1 MQMASRDQNPAHA
14 IPTRAEMEEMGFGE
28 DEELSISLPIWS
40 DDDDDEEPCR
50 QPTALDEAQLQEQ
63 TRDTLALMLTVAP
76 QHNHADRRLHADPAL
91 LEPPPQLEC
100 EMKLRVLR
108 RKGKAAAAAAAAA
121 AADAAD
127 AADGG
132 AEAAEDAQGG
142 DGGSGGGGGGAAGK
156 SGPSPEDFHE
166 RCVSR
171 SEVDMLSETD
181 IEWFWRLGFRRL
193 LPGAAE
199 AVRDVQ
205 RPMAPIDRLLSDYFE
220 RWPKEEEPWVPLA
233 EPES

>member
-1 MQMASRDQNPAHA
+1 
-14 IPTRAEMEEMGFGE
+14 
-28 DEELSISLPIWS
+28 
-40 DDDDDEEPCR
+40 
-50 QPTALDEAQLQEQ
+50 
-63 TRDTLALMLTVAP
+63 
-76 QHNHADRRLHADPAL
+76 
-91 LEPPPQLEC
+91 
-100 EMKLRVLR
+100 
-108 RKGKAAAAAAAAA
+108 
-121 AADAAD
+121 
-127 AADGG
+127 
-132 AEAAEDAQGG
+132 
-142 DGGSGGGGGGAAGK
+142 GGGGGGAAAAGK
-156 SGPSPEDFHE
+156 SEPSPEDFHE

-220 RWPKEEEPWVPLA
+220 RWPKEEDPWAPLA

>member
-1 MQMASRDQNPAHA
+1 
-14 IPTRAEMEEMGFGE
+14 
-28 DEELSISLPIWS
+28 
-40 DDDDDEEPCR
+40 
-50 QPTALDEAQLQEQ
+50 
-63 TRDTLALMLTVAP
+63 
-76 QHNHADRRLHADPAL
+76 
-91 LEPPPQLEC
+91 
-100 EMKLRVLR
+100 MKLRVLR
-108 RKGKAAAAAAAAA
+108 RKGKAAP
-121 AADAAD
+121 AADAAEV
-127 AADGG
+127 ADD
-132 AEAAEDAQGG
+132 AEAEEDAQ
-142 DGGSGGGGGGAAGK
+142 DGK
-156 SGPSPEDFHE
+156 SEPSAEDMHE

-220 RWPKEEEPWVPLA
+220 RWPKEEEPWAPLA